1 MSLSICR
8 IVNPSRLVIS
18 NIYYIKQ
25 KQESQFKKC
34 LCLQVEPHKVLFSYL
49 DELFELHYFSIF
61 KQELEN
67 NEYIILK
74 LIDSPGDTGK
84 IQYNIQF

>member
-1 MSLSICR
+1 MGLTICK
-8 IVNPSRLVIS
+8 IINPLRFIIS
-18 NIYYIKQ
+18 NVYYIKH
-25 KQESQFKKC
+25 KQEFQFKKC

-67 NEYIILK
+67 DEYIILK
-74 LIDSPGDTGK
+74 IIDSPE
-84 IQYNIQF
+84 ISENRV